1 MSGADANGPV
11 WDLLVFFLKL
21 SLVAVGGAN
30 AAVPEMHREVVELR
44 GWMSDATFSQ
54 GYALASAA
62 PGPNVLFVA
71 VIGWHV
77 AGWQGLV
84 ASLFGFLGPTF
95 ILAWAVAMLT
105 QRLAGDPR
113 LAALRAGLVPVA
125 IGLIVATGLVTGVA
139 AARGTGVEVG
149 VAVLITA
156 GAALFTWKSR
166 FSPIWALGAG
176 GVIGFVLLQ

>member
-1 MSGADANGPV
+1 MNPLA
-11 WDLLVFFLKL
+11 WDIFLFFLKL
-21 SLVAVGGAN
+21 SLLAVGGAN
-30 AAVPEMHREVVELR
+30 AAVPEMHREVVEIR

-84 ASLFGFLGPTF
+84 ASILGFIGPTF
-95 ILAWAVAMLT
+95 ILAWGVAMLT
-105 QRLAGDPR
+105 QRLAGDAR

-125 IGLIVATGLVTGVA
+125 VGLILATGLVTAAA
-139 AARGTGVEVG
+139 AARGTGAEMA
-149 VAVLITA
+149 VAAVITLGSA
-156 GAALFTWKSR
+156 IFVWRSS
-166 FSPIWALGAG
+166 FSPIWTLAAG
-176 GVIGFVLLQ
+176 GVIGLFLLR

>member
-1 MSGADANGPV
+1 MSGPV
-11 WDLLVFFLKL
+11 DHAAWDLFLFFLKL

-44 GWMSDATFSQ
+44 GWMTDAVFSQ

-77 AGWQGLV
+77 AGWQGLA
-84 ASLFGFLGPTF
+84 ASLLGFLGPSF
-95 ILAWAVAMLT
+95 ILAWTVAMLT

-113 LAALRAGLVPVA
+113 MAALRAGLVPVA
-125 IGLIVATGLVTGVA
+125 IGLILATGLVTGAA
-139 AARGTGVEVG
+139 AARGTGAE
-149 VAVLITA
+149 VAVAILLTA
-156 GAALFTWKSR
+156 GAALFTWKSQL
-166 FSPIWALGAG
+166 SPIWALAAG
-176 GVIGFVLLQ
+176 GVLGLVLL